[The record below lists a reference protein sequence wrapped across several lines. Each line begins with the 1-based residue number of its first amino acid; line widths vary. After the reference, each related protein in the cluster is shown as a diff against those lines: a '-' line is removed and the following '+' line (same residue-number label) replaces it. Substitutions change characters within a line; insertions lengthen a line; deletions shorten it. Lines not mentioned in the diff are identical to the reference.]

1 LDNHTVDT
9 PPTGNIGPRE
19 TGVRSLGSYWGD
31 GAEQIDMRSGNLNY
45 SIPLIKAMARGWS
58 ASFNLT
64 YNSQNWRLDNAGTT
78 AT

>member
-1 LDNHTVDT
+1 MDT